1 MPPIPTFV
9 PTPTPVP
16 SPSPTPTPEPSPT
29 PTPVVTPTPAPT
41 ATPTP
46 SPVPTTTPEP
56 TPTATPVPSPTSEPS
71 PSPSPTPTSTPDPT
85 PTPAPTPT
93 PTPTATPIPTPT
105 STPEPEEPPVPE
117 EPLPLSPADGERGLS
132 LTPTLRTAPY
142 LHPKKFAHT
151 STRWQISFPD
161 GASSAAQGV
170 HLVFESTSSTEL
182 TELHVPE
189 GVLLHGTE
197 YVWRTRFRDSQN
209 GWSDWSP
216 YRRFF
221 TADAPPEDKP
231 ESLSASAGGCSSVSG
246 RGALLLLPLMALLLR
261 RL

>member
-1 MPPIPTFV
+1 MRLYLVNVTEFDPINSFHV
-9 PTPTPVP
+9 HGNFFDYYDHG
-16 SPSPTPTPEPSPT
+16 
-29 PTPVVTPTPAPT
+29 
-41 ATPTP
+41 
-46 SPVPTTTPEP
+46 TT
-56 TPTATPVPSPTSEPS
+56 
-71 PSPSPTPTSTPDPT
+71 
-85 PTPAPTPT
+85 
-93 PTPTATPIPTPT
+93 
-105 STPEPEEPPVPE
+105 
-117 EPLPLSPADGERGLS
+117 

-142 LHPKKFAHT
+142 LHPKKFAHI

-197 YVWRTRFRDSQN
+197 YDWRTRFRDSQN

>member
-1 MPPIPTFV
+1 MNRREKLLMIAIG
-9 PTPTPVP
+9 
-16 SPSPTPTPEPSPT
+16 SAIGLA
-29 PTPVVTPTPAPT
+29 VVYGLVNSLLLKPRA
-41 ATPTP
+41 ALHR
-46 SPVPTTTPEP
+46 SI
-56 TPTATPVPSPTSEPS
+56 A
-71 PSPSPTPTSTPDPT
+71 
-85 PTPAPTPT
+85 
-93 PTPTATPIPTPT
+93 
-105 STPEPEEPPVPE
+105 
-117 EPLPLSPADGERGLS
+117 ERG
-132 LTPTLRTAPY
+132 
-142 LHPKKFAHT
+142 K
-151 STRWQISFPD
+151 
-161 GASSAAQGV
+161 
-170 HLVFESTSSTEL
+170 EL
-182 TELHVPE
+182 TELRVPE